1 MKARKTKTQSTLLDL
16 VYSVS
21 VFAKTDAEV
30 VATVAHLVN
39 SGRVQLCGNF
49 AGAKISFESPLNVVP
64 PRTRLRSASPAR
76 RPRLAA

>member
-21 VFAKTDAEV
+21 VFATTEAEV

-49 AGAKISFESPLNVVP
+49 AGAKISFESPLDGFP
-64 PRTRLRSASPAR
+64 LRTRPRITRPAP